1 MGPHPLLRE
10 KNPSRFGEV
19 GQVWSGEMRAIN
31 PEGNHHMHPT
41 HYRDGITHIR
51 SFFIPRKNKK
61 SWYMYVVWSGPSEF
75 LFFPLQS
82 TAPCRKHQ
90 EHALDQYVYAS
101 CHVFHLFNISENSL
115 VGYPRRIWV
124 HRKFPFLFFVHHP
137 EPG

>member
-75 LFFPLQS
+75 LFFPLQLQHWEKQRRQLIGTWKVIS
-82 TAPCRKHQ
+82 SRSHSHIKH
-90 EHALDQYVYAS
+90 HKSHFCSDPHTSHITHTWNA
-101 CHVFHLFNISENSL
+101 
-115 VGYPRRIWV
+115 
-124 HRKFPFLFFVHHP
+124 
-137 EPG
+137 